1 MIVQPLIRLF
11 IRYRAIIL
19 ILFFVMLAL
28 GGFLVTRLDIEA
40 YPDPSPPLVEIITQ
54 NPSWSA
60 EEMEQQVTVPIET
73 TINGTPHLDQVRS
86 ISIFG
91 LSDVK
96 LYFEFGSDSF
106 RDRQEVLNRLQT
118 LTLPNN
124 LQPQLSPWSPIGE
137 IYRYQLN
144 GPGYTL
150 NEIKATQDWLVRREL
165 KQVPGII
172 DITTFGGTTRQ
183 YQIEADPNKL
193 LSFGITLPQVIS
205 AVQASNAN
213 AGGNYLQLGNQ
224 NVNVRSVGQVHTIED
239 IGSIV
244 VAEKNGVPITVRDIG
259 RVIEGFQPRLGQ
271 VGRNKQPD
279 IVLGIVLLQKDE
291 KSLPTLKTLKEKIAS
306 LNSGSLLPPGMKIST
321 IYDRT
326 TLINQTTHTVREI
339 IITGLILV
347 TLVLLSM
354 LGDLRITFI
363 AAATIPFAVLFA
375 FGMMVL
381 TGRSANLISIGA
393 IDFGILVDASII
405 VLESIYRKL
414 SRRIEGEETGALIV
428 EGVTDAATPVL
439 FSTAII
445 CIAFI
450 PLFTMQ
456 GVAGQ
461 IFSPMSVT
469 YGFALLGALIF
480 ALVFAPVLGYLTA
493 PAEQKVGD
501 GYTWLSRGLRRIYE
515 RILHRALRHPSGVW
529 IGAAAMLLAGILC
542 FVFVGGEFMPPLEE
556 GNLWIRA
563 TLPQDISFDAAAAMA
578 NQLRA
583 VIAESPEVTQTVSQ
597 MGRPDDGTDV
607 STFNNI
613 EVSVTLKPANKWRH
627 NLTKPELIQEI
638 NKRLSRFPGI
648 ELNFSQNIQDNVE
661 EAMSGVKGENSL
673 KLFGDDFNTLTS
685 FADKIETV
693 MKAVPGVADV
703 GVFKVG
709 GQPSLVI
716 QIDRAKAA
724 RYGILSAD
732 INAAVQAAIG
742 GAPISQVIQ
751 GDRRFDLTVRY
762 PAADRSSPDAIRSIL
777 IPTAD
782 GGRIPLGQVANITI
796 REGSFMIY
804 REGGRRYIPIKFS
817 VRGRDLSTT
826 INDLQSRLKQQVKLP
841 TGYDYTWAGEF
852 DSLRKEQHRL
862 AVIIPISL
870 AIIAVLL
877 YVQFNTW
884 KDAFIII
891 TTLPFAAVGGAV
903 SLFITR
909 TPFSISAAVGF
920 TSLMGV
926 ATLGA
931 VVFMSGV
938 RRAQR
943 ESITADGRTDKGL
956 EEGCIDEMRPVVM
969 ACLAAGL
976 GLLPA
981 SLSNGIGAQA
991 QQPLARVVVG
1001 GMITTIITILFILP
1015 LLLRHRPTTPANV
1028 LHVP

>member
-1 MIVQPLIRLF
+1 MQPLIRLF
-11 IRYRAIIL
+11 IRYRAIVL

-96 LYFEFGSDSF
+96 LYFDFGSENF
-106 RDRQEVLNRLQT
+106 RDRQEVLDRLQT

-137 IYRYQLN
+137 IYRYQLE

-165 KQVPGII
+165 KEVPGII

-193 LSFGITLPQVIS
+193 LSFGVTLPQVLT
-205 AVQASNAN
+205 AVQSSNAN

-224 NVNVRSVGQVHTIED
+224 NVNVRAVGLVHTIGD
-239 IGSIV
+239 IESIV
-244 VAEKNGVPITVRDIG
+244 VAEKNGAPITIRDIG
-259 RVIEGFQPRLGQ
+259 KVSEGFQPRLGQ
-271 VGRNKQPD
+271 VGRNRQND
-279 IVLGIVLLQKDE
+279 IVLGIVLLQKEE
-291 KSLPTLKTLKEKIAS
+291 KSLPTLKALKEKIAA
-306 LNSGSLLPPGMKIST
+306 LNSGSLLPPGMHIST

-326 TLINQTTHTVREI
+326 NLIDLTTHTVREV
-339 IITGLILV
+339 IITGLVLV

-363 AAATIPFAVLFA
+363 AAITIPFAVLFA

-393 IDFGILVDASII
+393 IDFGILVDSSII

-414 SRRIEGEETGALIV
+414 SRRVEGEETGDLIV
-428 EGVTDAATPVL
+428 AGVIDAARPVL

-445 CIAFI
+445 VVAFI

-480 ALVFAPVLGYLTA
+480 ALVFAPVLGYVTA
-493 PAEQKVGD
+493 PAEQKAGD
-501 GYTWLSRGLRRIYE
+501 GYTWLSRFLRTRYE
-515 RILHRALRHPSGVW
+515 RVLHRSLRHPSIVW
-529 IGAAAMLLAGILC
+529 IGAGAMLIAGILC
-542 FVFVGGEFMPPLEE
+542 FVLVGGEFMPPLEE

-563 TLPQDISFDAAAAMA
+563 TLPQDISFDTAASLA
-578 NQLRA
+578 NQIRA
-583 VIAESPEVTQTVSQ
+583 VIAQSPEVTQTVSQ

-613 EVSVTLKPANKWRH
+613 EVSVSLKPASKWRH
-627 NLTKPELIQEI
+627 GLTKPQLIEEM
-638 NKRLSRFPGI
+638 NNRLSRFPGI

-673 KLFGDDFNTLTS
+673 KLFGDDFDTLTS
-685 FADKIETV
+685 LADKIEQA
-693 MKAVPGVADV
+693 MKSVPGVADV

-709 GQPSLVI
+709 GQPSLII

-724 RYGILSAD
+724 RYGILAGD

-742 GAPISQVIQ
+742 GAPVSQVIQ
-751 GDRRFDLTVRY
+751 GDRRFDLTIRY
-762 PAADRSSPDAIRSIL
+762 PEADRNSSDAIRAIL
-777 IPTAD
+777 ISTAD
-782 GGRIPLGQVANITI
+782 GGRIPLGQIAEVAI

-804 REGGRRYIPIKFS
+804 REGGRRYIPVKFS
-817 VRGRDLSTT
+817 VRGRDLATT
-826 INDLQSRLKQQVKLP
+826 INELQAKLKQTVKLP
-841 TGYDYTWAGEF
+841 SGYEYTWAGEF
-852 DSLRKEQHRL
+852 DSLKKEQRRL
-862 AVIIPISL
+862 AIIIPISL
-870 AIIAVLL
+870 AIIVVLL
-877 YVQFNTW
+877 YIQFNTW
-884 KDAFIII
+884 KDALIII
-891 TTLPFAAVGGAV
+891 AILPFAAVGGTA
-903 SLFITR
+903 SLFLTR

-920 TSLMGV
+920 TSLLGV

-938 RRAQR
+938 RRAQS
-943 ESITADGRTDKGL
+943 ESITDKGL

-1001 GMITTIITILFILP
+1001 GMITTILAILFILP
-1015 LLLRHRPTTPANV
+1015 LLLRQPPRHARRE
-1028 LHVP
+1028 

>member
-1 MIVQPLIRLF
+1 VQSLIRLF

-19 ILFFVMLAL
+19 ILFAVMLAAGSFAL
-28 GGFLVTRLDIEA
+28 SRLDIEA

-60 EEMEQQVTVPIET
+60 EEMEQQVTVPVET
-73 TINGTPHLDQVRS
+73 TLNGTPHLEEVRS

-96 LYFEFGSDSF
+96 LYFSFDSDYF

-118 LTLPNN
+118 LQLPNA

-137 IYRYQLN
+137 IFRYQLM

-165 KQVPGII
+165 KEVPGII

-183 YQIEADPNKL
+183 YQVESDPNKL
-193 LSFGITLPQVIS
+193 LAYGVTLPQVLNAIQS
-205 AVQASNAN
+205 SNAN

-224 NVNVRSVGQVHTIED
+224 NINIRALGQVHSTDD
-239 IGSIV
+239 IAHIV
-244 VAEKNGVPITVRDIG
+244 VAEKNGAPITVGDIG
-259 RVIEGFQPRLGQ
+259 KVSEGSQPRLGQ
-271 VGRNKQPD
+271 VGRNKDND
-279 IVLGIVLLQKDE
+279 IVLGIVLLQKEE
-291 KSLPTLKTLKEKIAS
+291 KSLPALKALKEKIAY
-306 LNSGSLLPPGMKIST
+306 LNTGSLLPPGMHIST

-326 TLINQTTHTVREI
+326 NLINRTTHTVREV

-363 AAATIPFAVLFA
+363 AAVTIPFAVLFS

-393 IDFGILVDASII
+393 IDFGILVDSSII

-414 SRRIEGEETGALIV
+414 SRRVPGEQTGDLIV
-428 EGVTDAATPVL
+428 EGVTDAARPVL
-439 FSTAII
+439 FSTVII
-445 CIAFI
+445 LIAFI

-469 YGFALLGALIF
+469 YGFALLGALLF
-480 ALVFAPVLGYLTA
+480 ALIFAPVLGYMTA

-501 GYTWLSRGLRRIYE
+501 GYTWLSRLLKNNYE
-515 RILHRALRHPSGVW
+515 KALHHALKVPSLVW
-529 IGAAAMLLAGILC
+529 IGAAAMLVVGVIC
-542 FVFVGGEFMPPLEE
+542 FVLVGGEFMPPLEE

-563 TLPQDISFDAAAAMA
+563 TLPQDISFDTSANLA

-613 EVSVTLKPANKWRH
+613 EISAALKPQEEWRPG
-627 NLTKPELIQEI
+627 LTKAKLIDEMS
-638 NKRLSRFPGI
+638 RRMSRFPGI

-673 KLFGDDFNTLTS
+673 KLFGDDLDTLTML
-685 FADKIETV
+685 ANKIQTV
-693 MKAVPGVADV
+693 MKSVPGTADV

-724 RYGILSAD
+724 RYGILSGD
-732 INAAVQAAIG
+732 INAVIQAAVG
-742 GAPISQVIQ
+742 GAPVTQVIQ

-762 PAADRSSPDAIRSIL
+762 PEANRSTPEAISAIL

-782 GGRIPLGQVANITI
+782 GSRIPLGQIANVSI
-796 REGSFMIY
+796 REGSFQIF
-804 REGGRRYIPIKFS
+804 REAGRRYIPIKFS
-817 VRGRDLSTT
+817 VRGRDLATT
-826 INDLQSRLKQQVKLP
+826 ITDLQAKLKQHVPMP

-852 DSLRKEQHRL
+852 DSLRKEQKRL
-862 AVIIPISL
+862 AFIIPISL
-870 AIIAVLL
+870 AIIVVLL
-877 YVQFNTW
+877 YMQFGTW
-884 KDAFIII
+884 KDAFIVIG
-891 TTLPFAAVGGAV
+891 TLPFAAVGGTV
-903 SLFITR
+903 SLFVSK

-920 TSLMGV
+920 TSLIGV

-943 ESITADGRTDKGL
+943 ESVDGTGL
-956 EEGCIDEMRPVVM
+956 EHGCVDEMRPVVM
-969 ACLAAGL
+969 ACMAAGL

-981 SLSNGIGAQA
+981 ALSNGIGAQA

-1001 GMITTIITILFILP
+1001 GMATTIIAILFVMP
-1015 LLLRHRPTTPANV
+1015 LLLRRPPGHPLSNIGETESE
-1028 LHVP
+1028 

>member
-1 MIVQPLIRLF
+1 MQPLIRLF
-11 IRYRAIIL
+11 IRYRAIVL
-19 ILFFVMLAL
+19 IAL
-28 GGFLVTRLDIEA
+28 GVLLAAGSFALTRLDIEA

-73 TINGTPHLDQVRS
+73 AINGTPHLDQVRS

-96 LYFEFGSDSF
+96 LYFTFDSENF
-106 RDRQEVLNRLQT
+106 RDRQEVLDRLQT

-137 IYRYQLN
+137 IYRYQLT

-165 KQVPGII
+165 KEVPGII

-183 YQIEADPNKL
+183 YQVETDPNKL
-193 LSFGITLPQVIS
+193 LSYGVTLAQVITAIQS
-205 AVQASNAN
+205 SNAN

-224 NVNVRSVGQVHTIED
+224 NINVRSVGLVHGIADIE
-239 IGSIV
+239 SIV
-244 VAEKNGVPITVRDIG
+244 VAEKNGAPITVHD
-259 RVIEGFQPRLGQ
+259 VATVSEGFQPRLGQ
-271 VGRNKQPD
+271 VGRDKQND

-291 KSLPTLKTLKEKIAS
+291 KSLPALKSLKAKIAQ
-306 LNSGSLLPPGMKIST
+306 LNSGTLLPPGMHIST

-326 TLINQTTHTVREI
+326 TLINETTHTVKHVV
-339 IITGLILV
+339 ITGLILV
-347 TLVLLSM
+347 TIVLLSM

-363 AAATIPFAVLFA
+363 AAITIPFAVLFA

-381 TGRSANLISIGA
+381 TGHSANLISIGA

-414 SRRIEGEETGALIV
+414 SRRVDGETTRDLIV

-439 FSTAII
+439 FSTII
-445 CIAFI
+445 ILVAFI

-480 ALVFAPVLGYLTA
+480 ALVFAPVLGFITA

-501 GYTWLSRGLRRIYE
+501 GYTWLSRFLRTHYE
-515 RILHRALRHPSGVW
+515 KVLHRSLRHPSVIW
-529 IGAAAMLLAGILC
+529 IGAGAMLLSGILC
-542 FVFVGGEFMPPLEE
+542 FVLVGGEFMPPLEE

-563 TLPQDISFDAAAAMA
+563 TLPQDISFDTAAKIA
-578 NQLRA
+578 NNLRG
-583 VIAESPEVTQTVSQ
+583 VISESPEVTQTVSQ

-613 EVSVTLKPANKWRH
+613 EISVQLKPTSQWRH
-627 NLTKPELIQEI
+627 GLTKPELIDEM
-638 NKRLSRFPGI
+638 NTRLSRYPGM

-673 KLFGDDFNTLTS
+673 KLFGDDFDTLTKI
-685 FADKIETV
+685 ADQIERV
-693 MKAVPGVADV
+693 MKSVPGVADV

-716 QIDRAKAA
+716 QIDRGKAA
-724 RYGILSAD
+724 RYGILAGD

-742 GAPISQVIQ
+742 GAPVSQVIQ

-762 PAADRSSPDAIRSIL
+762 PEANRSSPDAIRAIL
-777 IPTAD
+777 VPTAD
-782 GGRIPLGQVANITI
+782 GGRIPLGQVASVAIH
-796 REGSFMIY
+796 EGSFMIY

-826 INDLQSRLKQQVKLP
+826 IKELQEKLKQQVHLP

-852 DSLRKEQHRL
+852 DSLKKEQARL

-870 AIIAVLL
+870 AIIVILL
-877 YVQFNTW
+877 YIQFNTW
-884 KDAFIII
+884 KDALIII
-891 TTLPFAAVGGAV
+891 ATLPFAAVGGAV
-903 SLFITR
+903 SLFLTR

-920 TSLMGV
+920 TSLTGV

-943 ESITADGRTDKGL
+943 ESVTDKGL
-956 EEGCIDEMRPVVM
+956 EEGCVDEMRPVVM
-969 ACLAAGL
+969 ACLAAGF

-981 SLSNGIGAQA
+981 SLSHGIGAQA

-1001 GMITTIITILFILP
+1001 GMVTTIIAILFILP
-1015 LLLRHRPTTPANV
+1015 LLLRQPLRPTRRE
-1028 LHVP
+1028 